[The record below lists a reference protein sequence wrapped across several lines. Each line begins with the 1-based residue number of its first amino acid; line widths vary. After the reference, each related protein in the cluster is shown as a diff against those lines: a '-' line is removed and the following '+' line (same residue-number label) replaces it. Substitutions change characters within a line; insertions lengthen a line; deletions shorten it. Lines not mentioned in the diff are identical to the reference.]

1 MSGIIVNISFV
12 SSISF
17 CFQVRGCHGCDR
29 MVVGFT
35 TTYAIDYYHHWW
47 RGVQYYAIKFTK
59 FNKKMYAL
67 QCIIKIMFQ

>member
-29 MVVGFT
+29 MVVRFT
-35 TTYAIDYYHHWW
+35 TTYAIGSSH
-47 RGVQYYAIKFTK
+47 
-59 FNKKMYAL
+59 FNIQFINYNNICQEL
-67 QCIIKIMFQ
+67 